1 MYPIGSLSVGGM
13 TCASCITAVTQAL
26 SVLPGVHDISASL
39 LSNSATAISDSEVIV
54 PDVVEAVTTIG
65 YEADIASIQPLN
77 MYATTVEMDK
87 PAGSRAVG
95 ATPNTEKVTRGQRT
109 VNLRIEGMLSE

>member
-1 MYPIGSLSVGGM
+1 LDNNI
-13 TCASCITAVTQAL
+13 
-26 SVLPGVHDISASL
+26 
-39 LSNSATAISDSEVIV
+39 IV

-65 YEADIASIQPLN
+65 YEADVASIQPLN
-77 MYATTVEMDK
+77 IYVTTVEMDR
-87 PAGSRAVG
+87 PAGFGAVG